1 FINKFRNIVSV
12 KFSMEENLKCE
23 VCSSEYDV
31 SNVIPKVLQC
41 GHSFCLPCLT
51 KIIQDTSICPKCRQS
66 ISGNADSFPTNYSV
80 LGIVESYK
88 SIRNLECHLV
98 CSIDIMRN
106 KYLRRKDLLINKR
119 SEIGSSLEVIE
130 NGLAK
135 LTELTDSDSAEIDTR
150 KTKKILSKIG
160 RGLQKIGRFCEI
172 SITGISISLGSFEN
186 PEKYLTEIYKRLQ
199 NDEKIYGVHQIEDRV
214 KYGKVS
220 AYDNKLV
227 FHSLALTEAPPKS
240 HLIWFEELKQ
250 CINSKN
256 FYTFLKISCNEKN
269 VTHMVITE
277 MFDRHSC
284 NQFIELCTGE
294 CGPSYKDSSYK
305 MGCNYVHN
313 YLQNVL
319 HVKKCLE
326 NDCETKRVIEYNQ

>member
-1 FINKFRNIVSV
+1 
-12 KFSMEENLKCE
+12 MEENLTCE
-23 VCSSEYDV
+23 ICSSEYDV

-66 ISGNADSFPTNYSV
+66 ISGYADSFPTNYSI

-98 CSIDIMRN
+98 CSIDIMKN
-106 KYLRRKDLLINKR
+106 KYLRRKDLLTNKR

-135 LTELTDSDSAEIDTR
+135 LNELTDSDSAEIDTR
-150 KTKKILSKIG
+150 KTKKILTKLEEDYKKSEDFV
-160 RGLQKIGRFCEI
+160 RFNYWKLRL
-172 SITGISISLGSFEN
+172 SVSISLGSFEN

-284 NQFIELCTGE
+284 NQFIKLCTGE

-305 MGCNYVHN
+305 MGCNNVGN

-319 HVKKCLE
+319 HVEKYFRK
-326 NDCETKRVIEYNQ
+326 